1 MFKTF
6 DKSIINN
13 QRIFSLLTDFFYG
26 KYYPVYVAL
35 FALLFYTVKVP
46 ILGLTFFIILA
57 CATLLLFRDL
67 TPFMP
72 LPMMIM
78 MTFSDLTFFSN
89 PFAIVLIVLCAAC
102 LVSHLVL
109 YPIKKFYF
117 GKLFLPI
124 CLISAALFLGG
135 IFSPYINDYARGL
148 ASSLTVGPLILVVYV
163 LFTNYSCPPKN
174 FNYKEH
180 FLYLLVVAGMLI
192 FADLLVHEYYTS
204 QNSAI
209 KYEMGYGNTNI
220 VGAALLITI
229 PASWYFVCVKRKM
242 FLPFISLVCMYLGVY
257 MSHSDGALGVAG
269 ACIPVLAIIGYLKV
283 DDYHKKIFKK
293 AAVLL
298 CLIVVFALF
307 VMSFI
312 INLPEI
318 LLSFIDK
325 VSNDNHRTPL
335 YLLAL
340 KLFAK
345 YPIFGVGLGFSQ
357 PELNNNGNM
366 DNVVALLFSFHST
379 FFHIIATMG
388 LVGIIAYIIYYV
400 ARYKIILGKDTV
412 YNVTAY
418 MSFSMLQVYG
428 SIDGCEFHALPILL
442 FLTLLLLTTEK
453 SNREKDNDEP
463 LPLIKKDFRYASF

>member
-6 DKSIINN
+6 DKSIIKN
-13 QRIFSLLTDFFYG
+13 QRYLSLLTDFFYG

-35 FALLFYTVKVP
+35 FALLFYTIKVP

-124 CLISAALFLGG
+124 CLISVALFLGG

-148 ASSLTVGPLILVVYV
+148 ASSMTVGPLILVVYI
-163 LFTNYSCPPKN
+163 LFSNYSCPPQN
-174 FNYKEH
+174 FNYKEY
-180 FLYLLVVAGMLI
+180 FLYLLVIAGSLI
-192 FADLLVHEYYTS
+192 SAELLVHEYYTL
-204 QNSAI
+204 QNSSI
-209 KYEMGYGNTNI
+209 KFEMGYGNTNI
-220 VGAALLITI
+220 VAAALLITI
-229 PASWYFVCVKRKM
+229 PASWYFVCVKRNM
-242 FLPFISLVCMYLGVY
+242 LLPFVALIFMYLGVFL
-257 MSHSDGALGVAG
+257 SHSDGSLGVAG
-269 ACIPVLAIIGYLKV
+269 ACIPVLAIVGYLNI
-283 DDYHKKIFKK
+283 DDYHKRIFKNV
-293 AAVLL
+293 AILL
-298 CLIVVFALF
+298 CLILVFAIF

-340 KLFAK
+340 KMFAK
-345 YPIFGVGLGFSQ
+345 YPIFGVGLGFWQ
-357 PELNNNGNM
+357 PKLNNNGNM

-379 FFHIIATMG
+379 FFHVIATMG
-388 LVGIIAYIIYYV
+388 LVGVITYAFYYV
-400 ARYKIILGKDTV
+400 KRYKIILEKNTIF
-412 YNVTAY
+412 NIAAY

-428 SIDGCEFHALPILL
+428 IIDGCEFHALPILL
-442 FLTLLLLTTEK
+442 FSTLLLLTTEK
-453 SNREKDNDEP
+453 SNKEKDNEP
-463 LPLIKKDFRYASF
+463 LPLTKKDFKYKAF